1 MAFVVLGALVAV
13 GALRQLDQAV
23 LEFFNLVNNPLLD
36 VLGSVFGVLGRAEVC
51 GGIALGM
58 TVARWRRGSVDA
70 WVPLLVVVVTLIEIA
85 VKTAVPQ
92 APPPEE
98 LSRSDEV
105 VPLVRVT
112 FAGAF
117 PSGHVA
123 RLAFLA
129 GIAHIPAWLAALAV
143 ALMMFSRVYLG
154 DHWISDVFGGLFLGL
169 LGAQVAAVAERRL
182 RRH

>member
-1 MAFVVLGALVAV
+1 MVLGALVAV

-23 LEFFNLVNNPLLD
+23 LEFFISVNNPVLD

-51 GGIALGM
+51 GGLALGLA
-58 TVARWRRGSVDA
+58 VARWRRGSVDA

-98 LSRSDEV
+98 LSRSEDV
-105 VPLVRVT
+105 VPFVHIT

-129 GIAHIPAWLAALAV
+129 GIARIPTWLAVLAV
-143 ALMMFSRVYLG
+143 ALMMVSRVYLG

-169 LGAQVAAVAERRL
+169 LVAQVAPVAERRL

>member
-1 MAFVVLGALVAV
+1 MTV
-13 GALRQLDQAV
+13 GALRPLDEAV
-23 LEFFNLVNNPLLD
+23 LEFFNSVNNPVLD
-36 VLGSVFGVLGRAEVC
+36 VLGSVFGFLGRAEVS
-51 GGIALGM
+51 GGLALGLA
-58 TVARWRRGSVDA
+58 VARWRRGSVDA
-70 WVPLLVVVVTLIEIA
+70 WVPLLVVAVTLIEIA

-105 VPLVRVT
+105 VPLLRVT

-123 RLAFLA
+123 RIAFLA
-129 GIAHIPAWLAALAV
+129 GIARIPIWLAALAV
-143 ALMMFSRVYLG
+143 APMMVSRVYLG

-169 LGAQVAAVAERRL
+169 LVAQVAAVAERRL